1 MAETA
6 ICPISSWP
14 NCAIGRTSARITIVK
29 SFAANAARPDS
40 RPLTQVSDSVVSI
53 ALTPFTPRTMAP
65 DNAIAKSEPR
75 AITRSAPPATRI
87 GSTLSF
93 DSALAEAAPE
103 SAAIR
108 LVQSFRLTSRDS

>member
-1 MAETA
+1 M
-6 ICPISSWP
+6 
-14 NCAIGRTSARITIVK
+14 
-29 SFAANAARPDS
+29 
-40 RPLTQVSDSVVSI
+40 SDSVVSI

-65 DNAIAKSEPR
+65 ENAIAKSDPR

-87 GSTLSF
+87 GSALSC

-108 LVQSFRLTSRDS
+108 VVQSFKSTSRDS